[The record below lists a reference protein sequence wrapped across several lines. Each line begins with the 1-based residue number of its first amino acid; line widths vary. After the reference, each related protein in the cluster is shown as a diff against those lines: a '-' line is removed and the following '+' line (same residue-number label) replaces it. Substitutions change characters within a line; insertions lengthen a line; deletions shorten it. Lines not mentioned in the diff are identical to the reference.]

1 METFKEFIL
10 NEFVLSNYN
19 VLGVI
24 LNDVCFLKSDEH
36 DDYWLVA
43 EGYRW
48 YEKQE
53 ELYQGVYVKFGLEY
67 PLFEKNTSLLILHD
81 RESASLEPYRLI
93 DIENNPLYFKKYVL
107 CYTND
112 SFEELAAMLQDS
124 SVADLAMEDGMFDR
138 MLKETDLGAASLL
151 YCIMH
156 KLPFVSVKGQ
166 NADRDNQ
173 NISFRKK
180 SNADELTNFLDSLPD
195 DENGIHDA
203 IDNLIKVVDNEQNED
218 KKDFFVEF

>member
-53 ELYQGVYVKFGLEY
+53 ELYQGVYEKFGLEY

-93 DIENNPLYFKKYVL
+93 DIENDPLYFKKYVL
-107 CYTND
+107 CYTNESYED
-112 SFEELAAMLQDS
+112 LAAMLQDS
-124 SVADLAMEDGMFDR
+124 SVADLAMEDDMFDR
-138 MLKETDLGAASLL
+138 MLKETELGAVSLL
-151 YCIMH
+151 YGIMH
-156 KLPFVSVKGQ
+156 KLPFISIKEQ
-166 NADRDNQ
+166 NADRDKQ
-173 NISFRKK
+173 DIFFSAS
-180 SNADELTNFLDSLPD
+180 SNADELNDFLDSLPD
-195 DENGIHDA
+195 DEDGI
-203 IDNLIKVVDNEQNED
+203 IDVVGNLIKVVGNE
-218 KKDFFVEF
+218 

>member
-10 NEFVLSNYN
+10 NEFILSNYN
-19 VLGVI
+19 VLGMI
-24 LNDVCFLKSDEH
+24 LNDVCFLKRNEH

-43 EGYRW
+43 EGYNW
-48 YEKQE
+48 CENQE
-53 ELYQGVYVKFGLEY
+53 ELYQAVYGKFGSEY

-81 RESASLEPYRLI
+81 WESAPLEPYRLI

-112 SFEELAAMLQDS
+112 SYEKLAAMLQDS
-124 SVADLAMEDGMFDR
+124 SVADLAMDDGVFDR

-151 YCIMH
+151 YSIMH
-156 KLPFVSVKGQ
+156 KLPFVSVKVQ

-173 NISFRKK
+173 NIFFREN
-180 SNADELTNFLDSLPD
+180 SNADEITNFLDSLPD
-195 DENGIHDA
+195 DENGINDA
-203 IDNLIKVVDNEQNED
+203 IVNLIKVVGND
-218 KKDFFVEF
+218 